1 VSVRWMVR
9 AAAIACLAG
18 AVTACGSTVRL
29 PSLQTGSAS
38 PAPLCGPSGDWSA
51 STLAAAILP
60 AGAAPT
66 PLAAHGDRAPTLAD
80 EKGSEPGVIADALTG
95 FTAGYRRD
103 WVAPKVAAGFVQLWA
118 FGTEVQA
125 TDFEA
130 ALVAYFS
137 GNGVTGT
144 PIDAI
149 PTATEYL
156 NHGPG
161 GDSHDLVAER
171 DRVVME
177 IGIGGPGITQSTIE
191 DLGRLQYDRLCRS

>member
-1 VSVRWMVR
+1 VSVRRVVG
-9 AAAIACLAG
+9 AAAVACLA
-18 AVTACGSTVRL
+18 ACGSTVRL
-29 PSLQTGSAS
+29 PSLQTGTAS
-38 PAPLCGPSGDWSA
+38 PAPLCGPSGDWTA

-60 AGAAPT
+60 ADAAPT

-80 EKGSEPGVIADALTG
+80 EQGSEPAVIADALTG

-125 TDFEA
+125 TDFQA

-137 GNGVTGT
+137 GGNGATGT

-156 NHGPG
+156 NHGPS

-177 IGIGGPGITQSTIE
+177 IGIGGPGITDSTIE